1 MYMVKLFNKEP
12 NFETIHFTKPIKGK
26 DGKYFVAMNSQ
37 ESDESNE
44 IICQFGPKLKISSDV
59 QESDTSIDVLIVQEE
74 IIDFIKDCD
83 DNALAFCKDNKE
95 AWFEDEDISD
105 SYIDQAFMPSIKE
118 MKKQKGS
125 YGMKMRISRD
135 MDVFNGNKAN
145 VEKENIRKDAKVS
158 VIVQMVG
165 LWFTKTRF
173 GLTWK
178 VMQVKLNEDKEKKIG
193 QSMFFEE
200 NNEHDID
207 NVFPDE

>member
-1 MYMVKLFNKEP
+1 MVKLFNKEP

-105 SYIDQAFMPSIKE
+105 SYIDQAFMSSIKE

-135 MDVFNGNKAN
+135 IDVFNGNKEN
-145 VEKENIRKDAKVS
+145 MEKENIKKDAKVS
-158 VIVQMVG
+158 MIVQMAG

-193 QSMFFEE
+193 KSMFFEE
-200 NNEHDID
+200 YNEHDID